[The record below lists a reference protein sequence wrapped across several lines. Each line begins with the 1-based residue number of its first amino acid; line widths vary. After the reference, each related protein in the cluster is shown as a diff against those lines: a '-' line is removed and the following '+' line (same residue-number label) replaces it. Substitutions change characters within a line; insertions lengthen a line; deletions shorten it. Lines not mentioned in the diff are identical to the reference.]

1 MPFRKK
7 KKKRQNNIDK
17 NELSFFNPKHDNG
30 KDY

>member
-1 MPFRKK
+1 MPCRK

-17 NELSFFNPKHDNG
+17 NELTFFNPKHDNG